1 MLSLSQRVAYF
12 SFIKSSF
19 GRNIQAARAMSLVR
33 NQAFINGKW
42 TSASDNKVFDVS
54 NPATLKVIASVPD
67 MTKSDCQRA
76 IDAAHDAFYR
86 KNWYNS
92 TAKER
97 STLLKVTKKIAS
109 SGKIN
114 KSFAFLEMVRSPRRK
129 QTRNCRNY
137 DGRVGQAF
145 S

>member
-1 MLSLSQRVAYF
+1 MFSQSQRVAYLRLIN
-12 SFIKSSF
+12 STF

-54 NPATLKVIASVPD
+54 NPANLKVIASVPD
-67 MTKSDCQRA
+67 MTKIDCQRA

-97 STLLKVTKKIAS
+97 STLLKVKKKVAS
-109 SGKIN
+109 ALSGKIN
-114 KSFAFLEMVRSPRRK
+114 KNSEFLEMVRSTRRK

-137 DGRVGQAF
+137 DG
-145 S
+145 